1 MTLEEKRGLAALRK
15 LISAKEAE
23 KTKEIKKMTP
33 AEASRLCWEL
43 GRESDNLFS
52 EFDRANPPE
61 DSFESERFLDRL
73 DSLHRLMRRC
83 RERVESLS

>member
-23 KTKEIKKMTP
+23 KTKEIKKMSY

-43 GRESDNLFS
+43 GRESDTLFD

>member
-1 MTLEEKRGLAALRK
+1 MTLAEKRGLQALRK
-15 LISAKEAE
+15 TISAKEAE
-23 KTKEIKKMTP
+23 KTKEIKKMTSS
-33 AEASRLCWEL
+33 EAQSLCWKL
-43 GRESDNLFS
+43 GRESDSLFN

-83 RERVESLS
+83 KERVESLS

>member
-1 MTLEEKRGLAALRK
+1 MTLEEKRGLAALRRI
-15 LISAKEAE
+15 ISAKEAE
-23 KTKEIKKMTP
+23 KVKEIRKMTP

-43 GRESDNLFS
+43 GRESDTLFD